1 MNMYKASEIRERSS
15 YQNMMSRLAEYV
27 QNMVDF
33 GIADM
38 DEEARKKIDAK
49 IQAKLEAGKRLTTEE
64 MRYLRR
70 YNPGL
75 YAVAM
80 RVEAKRKSVEERL
93 KHAHSKSE
101 VEQILGEALSS
112 VRKTDPAYKYI
123 VAAVMDTVK
132 EFKKTDS
139 YRKLPQIEEKGKKVW
154 VDEKDVGAEE
164 DSTGQK
170 KATITYEFTVG
181 AYQMAY
187 LSE

>member
-1 MNMYKASEIRERSS
+1 MNIYETSGVGEPDS
-15 YQNMMSRLAEYV
+15 YQNTVRQLAGYV

-38 DEEARKKIDAK
+38 DEEKRNRMEAK
-49 IQAKLEAGKRLTTEE
+49 ILAKLEAGKRLTAEE
-64 MRYLRR
+64 LRYLKR

-75 YAVAM
+75 YAVAV

-101 VEQILGEALSS
+101 VEQILGEALSTIH
-112 VRKTDPAYKYI
+112 KNDPNYRYLT
-123 VAAVMDTVK
+123 AAVMDTVK
-132 EFKKTDS
+132 EFKKTES
-139 YRKLPQIEEKGKKVW
+139 YRKLPLIEEKGKKVW
-154 VDEKDVGAEE
+154 VDEKDVGVDAE
-164 DSTGQK
+164 STGQTK
-170 KATITYEFTVG
+170 QTVTYEFTSG

>member
-1 MNMYKASEIRERSS
+1 MSIYNTSEISEQSS
-15 YQNMMSRLAEYV
+15 YRNTVRNLAEYV
-27 QNMVDF
+27 QNMMDF

-49 IQAKLEAGKRLTTEE
+49 IQAKLEAGKRLTAEE

-154 VDEKDVGAEE
+154 VDENDVRADEE
-164 DSTGQK
+164 NTEYK
-170 KATITYEFTVG
+170 KQTITYEFTAG

>member
-1 MNMYKASEIRERSS
+1 MNMYNTSEISEQSS
-15 YQNMMSRLAEYV
+15 YRNTIRDFAEYV
-27 QNMVDF
+27 QNMLDF

-49 IQAKLEAGKRLTTEE
+49 IQAKLEAGKRLTAEE

-101 VEQILGEALSS
+101 VEQILGEALSTIN
-112 VRKTDPAYKYI
+112 KNDPNYKYLT
-123 VAAVMDTVK
+123 AAVMDTIK

-139 YRKLPQIEEKGKKVW
+139 YRKLPQIEEKSKKVW
-154 VDEKDVGAEE
+154 VDEKDVGADEN
-164 DSTGQK
+164 STGQK
-170 KATITYEFTVG
+170 KQTIMYEFTAG